1 MNEVLNVIKKRR
13 SVRTYT
19 KEQVSQ
25 ENLDLI
31 IEAGIYA
38 PTANNEQPWHFTVIQ
53 NAEMLARINAECSRA
68 MALSDNEWIR
78 KAGANPAFRVTY
90 NAPTLIIVSGKNE
103 ATSFQADC
111 SAAIENMILA
121 AASLG
126 IGSVWLGLVRF
137 YFSLEGSNEEF
148 AIPEGYKPFYAVAF
162 GYNANEREGVA
173 PKRNTEVVNYIR

>member
-19 KEQVSQ
+19 KEQLSQ

-38 PTANNEQPWHFTVIQ
+38 PTACNEQPWHFTIIQ
-53 NAEMLARINAECSRA
+53 NPEMLAHINAECSRN
-68 MALSDNEWIR
+68 MALSDTDWIR
-78 KAGANPAFRVTY
+78 KMGANPAFRVTY
-90 NAPTLIIVSGKNE
+90 NAPTLIIVSGKKD
-103 ATSFQADC
+103 ATALAADC

-126 IGSVWLGLVRF
+126 IGSVWLGLVNHF
-137 YFSLEGSNEEF
+137 FKAKDAMQDLG
-148 AIPEGYKPFYAVAF
+148 IPEGYEPFYGVVF
-162 GYNANEREGVA
+162 GYNANEKEAVG
-173 PKRNTEVVNYIR
+173 PKRNTDVVNYIR